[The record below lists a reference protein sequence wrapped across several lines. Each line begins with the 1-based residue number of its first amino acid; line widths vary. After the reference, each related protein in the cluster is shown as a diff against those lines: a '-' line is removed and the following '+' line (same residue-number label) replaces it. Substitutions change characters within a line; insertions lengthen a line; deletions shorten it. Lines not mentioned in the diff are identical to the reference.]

1 MLFHGKH
8 IDHLLLLEA
17 FNVSTGAKALL
28 LSRDFFEE
36 RERERETGGSKQ
48 FVKLSYH
55 KYVDFLHANFQ
66 VSNL

>member
-8 IDHLLLLEA
+8 TDHLLLLEA

-28 LSRDFFEE
+28 LSRDFLGE
-36 RERERETGGSKQ
+36 RERDGGSKQ
-48 FVKLSYH
+48 FIKLSYH
-55 KYVDFLHANFQ
+55 KYVAFLHANFQ